1 MEMMKAVAAMGDGT
15 VKIVE
20 VPKPDKVGPYDCLV
34 RVTACGLCSS
44 TDLKIIYNGSVAQ
57 KTVTYPTLLGHEGV
71 GVIEQVGERVRYL
84 KPGDRVT
91 SPLGMLTP
99 APGYT
104 QTFGGMNGY
113 ALTMD
118 VKAMVEDG
126 VESPLFGL
134 LDDPILDFPSR
145 RIPDGMSDPDAVM
158 LLTMKENYS
167 ALKNFGVHAGSRVLI
182 FGDGA
187 VALGLSCFARYLGA
201 VNVTV
206 VGHHDER
213 LARIAELA
221 KVDLTLNSKTESVE
235 EKLAG
240 QKFDVCVDAAG
251 SPEIV
256 LQGAKFLVPCGVVG
270 VYGVLKRGHSTIDL
284 LDLPN
289 NVSVHILNWPYHEF
303 RQHDEMLDMIEKGV
317 VDPKWFYSHVMPIDE
332 AQKGVDMIRNREAYK
347 VIFTME

>member
-1 MEMMKAVAAMGDGT
+1 MEMMKALAAMGDGT
-15 VKIVE
+15 VKLVD
-20 VPKPDKVGPYDCLV
+20 VPKPDSIGPYECLV

-57 KTVTYPTLLGHEGV
+57 NKVTYPTILGHEGV
-71 GVIEQVGERVRYL
+71 GVIEQIGEKVRNL
-84 KPGDRVT
+84 KVGDRIT
-91 SPLGMLTP
+91 SPMGMLTP

-104 QTFGGMNGY
+104 QTYGGMKRY
-113 ALTMD
+113 AKTMD

-126 VESPLFGL
+126 VTSPLFAL
-134 LDDPILDFPSR
+134 VEDPLVDFPCR
-145 RIPDGMSDPDAVM
+145 LVPEDMSDPDAAM
-158 LLTMKENYS
+158 LLTLKENYS
-167 ALKNFGVHAGSRVLI
+167 ALKNFGVTKGSRVLI

-213 LARIAELA
+213 LQRIA
-221 KVDLTLNSKTESVE
+221 DLGKADMTINSHSESVE

-256 LQGAKFLVPCGVVG
+256 LQGAKFLVPGGLVG
-270 VYGVLKRGHSTIDL
+270 VYGVLKRGHSTLDL

-289 NVSVHILNWPYHEF
+289 NVRVHILNWPYHEF
-303 RQHDEMLDMIEKGV
+303 RQHDEMLDMVAKGV
-317 VDPKWFYSHVMPIDE
+317 VDPKWFYSHVMPIED
-332 AQKGVDMIRNREAYK
+332 AQKGVDMIRSREAYK
-347 VIFTME
+347 IIFTME